1 MFYNSKDLAN
11 RLVFSNIKLFYLNI
25 TFSIN
30 NKHVILML
38 KQSKTNTLHK
48 GVNIILAAIGTAT
61 CLVLALHQLWI

>member
-11 RLVFSNIKLFYLNI
+11 RLVFSNTKLSHLDI

-30 NKHVILML
+30 DKHVVLTL

-48 GVNIILAAIGTAT
+48 GVDIILAAISTVT
-61 CLVLALHQLWI
+61 CLVLALYQL